1 MKKLFICMVILHV
14 ASIVFF
20 GAGSAWLSH
29 EKKIQTKAKAALFDE
44 ENRVRR
50 LNYIIKQIDDG
61 EFKFNLIED
70 YKQVGKKIV
79 SDYLQI
85 EKNEDGELMVVRHL
99 RDIKKSISLSDYYKE
114 VEQELIIAKN
124 SVKHENNVISATK
137 ISIIVAMIIIGI
149 GGVFGVGSIVC
160 FVLFILAMLDRMD
173 ALMNLHQIVKNE
185 DVIQQKMISL
195 EKYIVT
201 IAANSSELNG
211 NITELDKHLCAGIN
225 WFGENLPKLINN

>member
-1 MKKLFICMVILHV
+1 MKKLFIYLVLLHV
-14 ASIVFF
+14 ASIVFLSS
-20 GAGSAWLSH
+20 GSAWLGH
-29 EKKIQTKAKAALFDE
+29 EKTSQTKAKAALFNE
-44 ENRVRR
+44 ENRVRG
-50 LNYIIKQIDDG
+50 LNYIIKEIDDG
-61 EFKFNLIED
+61 KFKSIISD
-70 YKQVGKKIV
+70 YKQAGKI
-79 SDYLQI
+79 SGGYLEI

-99 RDIKKSISLSDYYKE
+99 GYTKKSISLSNYYKE
-114 VEQELIIAKN
+114 VEQELTIAKN
-124 SVKHENNVISATK
+124 NVKHENNVISATK
-137 ISIIVAMIIIGI
+137 ISITLAAVTIGI
-149 GGVFGVGSIVC
+149 GGIFGIGSIVC

-185 DVIQQKMISL
+185 DDIQQKMINL